1 MARAQFA
8 SRFITDSLHFT
19 PSTHDSNMGNSFSH
33 ALVSTAVFAYGFF
46 TVVLYGLIALA
57 KGTYFKRPTENEKRD
72 LQLGELCIH
81 HYEGSLL
88 IL

>member
-1 MARAQFA
+1 MGKSL
-8 SRFITDSLHFT
+8 SR
-19 PSTHDSNMGNSFSH
+19 
-33 ALVSTAVFAYGFF
+33 ALVSAAVYVYGFL
-46 TVVLYGLIALA
+46 TVVSYGLIALA

-81 HYEGSLL
+81 HSESSLL

>member
-1 MARAQFA
+1 MGKSLSRAL
-8 SRFITDSLHFT
+8 I
-19 PSTHDSNMGNSFSH
+19 G
-33 ALVSTAVFAYGFF
+33 VAVFAYGCF
-46 TVVLYGLIALA
+46 TVVLYGFIALA

-88 IL
+88 TLQLAIACGIYLETSKVSLTTF

>member
-1 MARAQFA
+1 MSKR
-8 SRFITDSLHFT
+8 L
-19 PSTHDSNMGNSFSH
+19 SH
-33 ALVSTAVFAYGFF
+33 ALISTAVFAYGFL
-46 TVVLYGLIALA
+46 TVFLYGFIALA
-57 KGTYFKRPTENEKRD
+57 KGTYFKRPNENEKRD